1 MPRTTSPPLLPRSA
15 WCCCDTCGRPREYWR
30 IVADDAGGVFCSHT
44 CALAGATDRSSP
56 PRESVRLVSKLNRRR
71 FGRHRNAKR
80 RSSTR

>member
-44 CALAGATDRSSP
+44 CALASETDRSP
-56 PRESVRLVSKLNRRR
+56 PRTFGRLVSKPNHRRI
-71 FGRHRNAKR
+71 GTNRNAKG

>member
-44 CALAGATDRSSP
+44 CAVASATDQSP
-56 PRESVRLVSKLNRRR
+56 SRESGRLVSKPSRSRFRRN
-71 FGRHRNAKR
+71 RNAKR